1 MRTKSGKTGKLSTDY
16 KWSKD
21 MRECFAKEGKN
32 NENTTTLYIYNST
45 QS

>member
-21 MRECFAKEGKN
+21 MRECFAKEGKK
-32 NENTTTLYIYNST
+32 
-45 QS
+45 